1 MKYRTKVI
9 INGAELPDEQKD
21 NASSI
26 TGVSVT
32 GSCGNGFQIGSTASS
47 MLEFTVIKPYKES
60 FDGDKVDFYVL
71 PMESEEEESRTDALE
86 AEVGDREETEHIE
99 DTDEENDVDTEET
112 EDTDEEAEDVT
123 EAEEVESEAEM
134 DALELDLYDVMN
146 GEAAED
152 GEGTEEEAVLE
163 GDGWDILGTFYVF
176 KQQNNNDGTVTLQ
189 CFDGFQLMNDPYI
202 PAQKNGTFQ
211 QFYDDIRAQCQAKG
225 IIVDE
230 ETFEAEMNPVLEWNQ
245 DCTLREAIG
254 YLAGLQ
260 GGFATFGDDNT
271 LGISYFGYND
281 EVLLTSELLSRT
293 TTSAGETMVD
303 GIVCTV
309 NLKQDTMEVGEG
321 GQSLYMYNPFMT
333 QELLDNIFSQYRGI
347 RYTGAVVQA
356 RWDPSLVP
364 GEFVRIMT
372 DSEYMNYVAMNNAM
386 ANSAGKTAAEILNL
400 KKEINAVGKSLLV
413 STQKITFGGETTAE
427 IRSHLMTETEK
438 ANAPLSPS
446 DAKFRVVTADLI
458 RTKELIAQKAE
469 IEDLKATNALIKNL
483 QAEDAT
489 ITGKVTAAEANIESV
504 KADYVKASEFDVKT
518 ATIAKAEIGKA
529 TIKDAQLESING
541 NKIED
546 GSIVAAALSKEVIK
560 NFNNSNVYYQAEAPE
575 GTELKEGDIWYK
587 TLTKA
592 SGDRAGV
599 IFVYDGIEWVNK
611 PFDSESI
618 LAGSI
623 TAAEIAANTITA
635 SQINMENLQTNMA
648 RIGEATKNHV
658 LITEKD
664 VQIRNGKKVVASYG
678 DSIRLGEAASQ
689 HISVDNAGLAI
700 QDRDKK
706 QFEVRTLTKNQT
718 FTDVWLNVDTMDPGT
733 GPDTSKVFSAAEIDS
748 ILDSTYYDEEIL
760 DLTFPSQGVPKVT
773 LIFGGGNSGYNVPT
787 DPSSAIYFTAADQD
801 IAGETLKL
809 VIDYR
814 DNPSGVNGVFNWM
827 ELSAIKVEYTINF
840 TPTTVRIG
848 DGATEDVFINDG
860 TSVNSFKA
868 LKVGKGMSREGNWQ
882 NDNAFDVDFNG
893 NAYIGGSLNVN
904 GDTETQVLYAGMIS
918 CLRTIN
924 CKELIAAGPEGEE
937 VSFTT
942 TVSGT
947 GKITL
952 KTGAV
957 EYQPRWWRCGNIVQ
971 MEVGTK
977 CTGKVASGA
986 DIAAGKITGVPKP
999 ITKSGVRAVSY
1010 YGNNANISYMGSDGT
1025 FYARNAGA
1033 DALGKGNNCIGGF
1046 TYITDGTML

>member
-123 EAEEVESEAEM
+123 EAEEAESEAEM

-152 GEGTEEEAVLE
+152 GEGAEEETVPE

-230 ETFEAEMNPVLEWNQ
+230 ETFEAELNPVLEWNQ

-309 NLKQDTMEVGEG
+309 NLKQDTIEAGEG

-386 ANSAGKTAAEILNL
+386 ANSAGKTAAEILSL
-400 KKEINAVGKSLLV
+400 KKEINAVGKSILV
-413 STQKITFGGETTAE
+413 STQKITFGGETTVE

-446 DAKFRVVTADLI
+446 DAKFRAVTADLI

-678 DSIRLGEAASQ
+678 ETINIGGETEQHVTIAKDKMAVNAGTESLFSVDSFKSGTEIISTWINTDKLTPTEDIYPEISDSIAF
-689 HISVDNAGLAI
+689 SV
-700 QDRDKK
+700 
-706 QFEVRTLTKNQT
+706 
-718 FTDVWLNVDTMDPGT
+718 
-733 GPDTSKVFSAAEIDS
+733 
-748 ILDSTYYDEEIL
+748 
-760 DLTFPSQGVPKVT
+760 
-773 LIFGGGNSGYNVPT
+773 
-787 DPSSAIYFTAADQD
+787 
-801 IAGETLKL
+801 
-809 VIDYR
+809 
-814 DNPSGVNGVFNWM
+814 
-827 ELSAIKVEYTINF
+827 
-840 TPTTVRIG
+840 
-848 DGATEDVFINDG
+848 EDINDTIDLDG
-860 TSVNSFKA
+860 RYFNSFTYSFFNKGAKRVWFELENGDTITIDKSINSNSLHYEEFSDGNGYCNSFDLITREKISRTDIIALRASYDIDFNPAIVDIGQYRTKDVINYQGMNLYDFKA
-868 LKVGKGMSREGNWQ
+868 LKIGSGIASENNRR
-882 NDNAFDVDFNG
+882 DAFTVDFLGNG
-893 NAYIGGSLNVN
+893 YFGNTLNVEQDIRAMYVGAMQIDAN
-904 GDTETQVLYAGMIS
+904 KIS
-918 CLRTIN
+918 AENISADNITIN
-924 CKELIAAGPEGEE
+924 MQRGTGHSKGTKGTVTEVKWSMWGKMATVEATFKATSSIAAG
-937 VSFTT
+937 TD
-942 TVSGT
+942 
-947 GKITL
+947 
-952 KTGAV
+952 
-957 EYQPRWWRCGNIVQ
+957 
-971 MEVGTK
+971 M
-977 CTGKVASGA
+977 CTGTF
-986 DIAAGKITGVPKP
+986 TGVPKP
-999 ITKSGVRAVSY
+999 TNGARGAGAYGKNPMIFGFGNTGVY
-1010 YGNNANISYMGSDGT
+1010 
-1025 FYARNAGA
+1025 FARNCGTESI
-1033 DALGKGNNCIGGF
+1033 DSGKTAKGVLV
-1046 TYITDGTML
+1046 YMTDGTML